1 MTRFKS
7 ILKGRAV
14 EIKRIT
20 PELRDKAAGVTDPEE
35 LLKLAKAEGVEL
47 TDEQMENIS
56 GGDWDD
62 SNNCP
67 LRHRE
72 CEMRHGDAYYCPDCN
87 LDFLV
92 V

>member
-1 MTRFKS
+1 MLKDLVHKS
-7 ILKGRAV
+7 RSYRGYDHSVKVSR
-14 EIKRIT
+14 
-20 PELRDKAAGVTDPEE
+20 EE
-35 LLKLAKAEGVEL
+35 LLKLVRAEGVEL
-47 TDEQMENIS
+47 TDEQMDNIS

-72 CEMRHGDAYYCPDCN
+72 CEIRHGDAYYCPDCN